1 MDFIYGIYDL
11 IIDRNILYTVLAI
24 LLIIKITIWMK
35 ITKSEFIIGIT
46 IVLCVF
52 YFIIRLL
59 RVG

>member
-11 IIDRNILYTVLAI
+11 VIDGNILYTVLAI

-59 RVG
+59 RFG